1 MSCLSF
7 WVPRAVGPLHPP
19 VIQMLGGNEFRLRQ
33 GFRLWRKRLYAAK
46 AAPARRP
53 VVWCSYTF
61 SRFQNIDFNRPIQ
74 KERHDQRSCL
84 SFWVPAAKGGWNPS
98 GFQCSGR
105 RSHPCA
111 KVLAYGQNA
120 CAAHSRRGP
129 EGPFSSSSAA
139 VPPIQNIDFNRPF
152 HKRNLLLIEF
162 KSGFLSVLRQFF
174 FQKQ

>member
-1 MSCLSF
+1 
-7 WVPRAVGPLHPP
+7 
-19 VIQMLGGNEFRLRQ
+19 MLGGNEFHLRRGFACGKTLVRRTRAAAQKGRLSVFLQRFRQ
-33 GFRLWRKRLYAAK
+33 SKISILTVPTITKGHASDVLLLWVSPPEGRL
-46 AAPARRP
+46 
-53 VVWCSYTF
+53 
-61 SRFQNIDFNRPIQ
+61 
-74 KERHDQRSCL
+74 H
-84 SFWVPAAKGGWNPS
+84 PS

-139 VPPIQNIDFNRPF
+139 VPPIQNIDVNRPF

-162 KSGFLSVLRQFF
+162 KSRFLSVLR
-174 FQKQ
+174 

>member
-1 MSCLSF
+1 MPFGCNSNTSIWHKNAAMDLCRTLKALRRKAFLTRCSDCITRSQKRTSALQMSF
-7 WVPRAVGPLHPP
+7 FVG
-19 VIQMLGGNEFRLRQ
+19 
-33 GFRLWRKRLYAAK
+33 
-46 AAPARRP
+46 
-53 VVWCSYTF
+53 S
-61 SRFQNIDFNRPIQ
+61 
-74 KERHDQRSCL
+74 
-84 SFWVPAAKGGWNPS
+84 AAKGGWNPS

-162 KSGFLSVLRQFF
+162 KSRFLSILRQFF